1 MRRRSLEWALRS
13 SFHPSILASTPI
25 HPGLLM
31 TQIFLAGWAV
41 VLLSGGSLPT
51 MPLLLLS
58 LLSALLIGFLPRIFS
73 SAHIT
78 IRAGQ
83 LIRECGGCTEQWN
96 WAEMRDVHILE
107 TYRNGERRE
116 LLWFQDSQ
124 GRAETVLLPW
134 RQDHTKIKALLAAT
148 NKETE

>member
-1 MRRRSLEWALRS
+1 MSSTLEELEAIKRCKYRYMRCLD
-13 SFHPSILASTPI
+13 
-25 HPGLLM
+25 
-31 TQIFLAGWAV
+31 QK
-41 VLLSGGSLPT
+41 
-51 MPLLLLS
+51 
-58 LLSALLIGFLPRIFS
+58 
-73 SAHIT
+73 
-78 IRAGQ
+78 
-83 LIRECGGCTEQWN
+83 N